1 MIIILNGTS
10 SSGKTTI
17 GRIMQEKY
25 EGILLL
31 YGVDI
36 MVQTA
41 FPAKCDYPPYD
52 RQAIRVTWSEHEGQ
66 KIARLQV
73 SPYMYPVY
81 RAAIQFYRILSEQG
95 YHLIVDEVLFDKNRI
110 TPYFEILSRETVY
123 FIGIKPG
130 KDVVITREKERGD
143 RLSGL
148 AAGLYDEV
156 YHPLFT
162 YDLTLDTGRLAP
174 DESADRILDYIRQ
187 TEDPQGFI
195 TSGKAWLDR
204 EGQ

>member
-17 GRIMQEKY
+17 GRVMQERYK
-25 EGILLL
+25 GVLLL
-31 YGVDI
+31 YGMDT

-52 RQAIRVTWSEHEGQ
+52 EQAIRVTWSEHEGQ

-81 RAAIQFYRILSEQG
+81 RAAVQFYRILSEQG

-110 TPYFEILSRETVY
+110 TPYFEILSHEKVY
-123 FIGIKPG
+123 FFGIKPG
-130 KDVVITREKERGD
+130 KEIVITREKERGD
-143 RLSGL
+143 RLVGL

-162 YDLTLDTGRLAP
+162 YDLTLDTGDLTP
-174 DESADRILDYIRQ
+174 EESADRILDYIRQ
-187 TEDPQGFI
+187 TDEPRGFI
-195 TSGKAWLDR
+195 TSGKAWL
-204 EGQ
+204 GQE